1 LDQQFTKPKLLGND
15 SFLNLHKVAF
25 LCSRSIPASIV
36 LKCYDW
42 AIAEREKGTC
52 IISGFH
58 SQIEKDVFHFL
69 AKGNQPIIMVLARGM
84 KKQFDPVIQK
94 MLDENR
100 LLIMSPFDSKVIRVT
115 KETADQRNTVMIE
128 IADEIVVGYA
138 QPNGSIFPLLQI
150 QKKPVTNIN

>member
-42 AIAEREKGTC
+42 AITEREKGTC

-115 KETADQRNTVMIE
+115 KETADLRNTVMIE

-138 QPNGSIFPLLQI
+138 QPNGSIFPLLQN
-150 QKKPVTNIN
+150 QKKPITNIR